1 VRTLSASAARQRRV
15 GRTWPRTDGT
25 AERLEQLRSVLGTA
39 RFTLA
44 WRAGQDL
51 SAVELPGPMDQ
62 QPGSRAAR

>member
-1 VRTLSASAARQRRV
+1 
-15 GRTWPRTDGT
+15 
-25 AERLEQLRSVLGTA
+25 VLGTA

-51 SAVELPGPMDQ
+51 SAVELPGPVDQ